1 MSIERDGFAI
11 GDLLR
16 EFVRPRHDLPGTKLF
31 QIRTQRHRAL
41 SQIHRL
47 KIFLKMEQSITSRQV
62 KQPFTQ
68 TSKNQLLSRT
78 LILVLKPGN
87 RGEVKLQIRR
97 LVTIIL
103 QTINQT
109 GKILTSLLT
118 IQMRHAKNG
127 LGQVGMQVGVQF
139 E

>member
-1 MSIERDGFAI
+1 MLEQHGAH
-11 GDLLR
+11 L
-16 EFVRPRHDLPGTKLF
+16 
-31 QIRTQRHRAL
+31 
-41 SQIHRL
+41 L
-47 KIFLKMEQSITSRQV
+47 KIFLKMEESITSRQV
-62 KQPFTQ
+62 KQSFTQ
-68 TSKNQLLSRT
+68 ASKNQLLPRT

-87 RGEVKLQIRR
+87 RREVKLQIRR

-118 IQMRHAKNG
+118 IQMCHAKNG
-127 LGQVGMQVGVQF
+127 LGQVGLQIGIQF